1 MEPLAGEANLLGAVL
16 ARIEDAVGARFPGLD
31 KMPETVPLLY
41 PGHGY
46 HDVSRELAR
55 LQTSV
60 ALTFGGNLSDR
71 AASLDPDTFAVESRR
86 AERERLGLDR
96 RFAEVLAGLSGAVA
110 SAVTGLEAP
119 VFVLPVDDVDLNV
132 SACVPLLRL
141 LRATTSP
148 HLIVLLAADAA
159 LLSTIMRLN
168 YQGELARVS
177 TMRTLGEVD
186 QRMAADLAVNALR
199 KHLPPAQ
206 RVVLGLVA
214 PGRALALKP
223 LGPDKDSLGQKL
235 ESIPLPDDLAAL
247 HVADGFGLTL
257 SDAAKQPVTTTAEWR
272 AKPNEDPAQL
282 TERLAGFSW
291 PLIMRQPLRRLVD
304 LYLDCAVHTRQRA
317 HYDPLTHA
325 TADNPLIQL
334 ARTRLEAL
342 RGSVR
347 GEGTRVDVS
356 AWLDP
361 RPNVPPPG
369 EDPVV
374 QHLAWHGWQASLGS
388 VPLANADAAVLVGCT
403 ELLGDR
409 WRDPSPPVAH
419 LGPVRATWWPPSA
432 TSQGRWI
439 DWPWV
444 THSTFWGYERAMAWL
459 AQADQLWIDEPD
471 PDFGRWI
478 AVMTTQLFPAS
489 STEAFD
495 GLVCPFA
502 SDWSSLAGRLSGL
515 DQTPLGQAWLDAV
528 GLLCTPEMGMT
539 ARITV
544 PLLPPGRAEPVQALR
559 AERAKWLPPH
569 VRELAGLAPRTA
581 GKRAAAKATAETAE
595 RKPVRSPAR
604 ARPAPAPQGES

>member
-1 MEPLAGEANLLGAVL
+1 M
-16 ARIEDAVGARFPGLD
+16 
-31 KMPETVPLLY
+31 
-41 PGHGY
+41 
-46 HDVSRELAR
+46 
-55 LQTSV
+55 
-60 ALTFGGNLSDR
+60 
-71 AASLDPDTFAVESRR
+71 ESRR
-86 AERERLGLDR
+86 AERERLGIDR

-186 QRMAADLAVNALR
+186 QRMAANLAVNALR

-334 ARTRLEAL
+334 AGTRLWRHCAVACGGRGRGWTSLPGSTPVRTCRRPARIPWSSTWPGTAGRPAWAL
-342 RGSVR
+342 CRWPTPMRRSWSAAPSCSATG
-347 GEGTRVDVS
+347 GGTRH
-356 AWLDP
+356 
-361 RPNVPPPG
+361 R
-369 EDPVV
+369 
-374 QHLAWHGWQASLGS
+374 
-388 VPLANADAAVLVGCT
+388 
-403 ELLGDR
+403 R
-409 WRDPSPPVAH
+409 WP
-419 LGPVRATWWPPSA
+419 T
-432 TSQGRWI
+432 
-439 DWPWV
+439 
-444 THSTFWGYERAMAWL
+444 
-459 AQADQLWIDEPD
+459 
-471 PDFGRWI
+471 
-478 AVMTTQLFPAS
+478 
-489 STEAFD
+489 
-495 GLVCPFA
+495 
-502 SDWSSLAGRLSGL
+502 
-515 DQTPLGQAWLDAV
+515 
-528 GLLCTPEMGMT
+528 
-539 ARITV
+539 
-544 PLLPPGRAEPVQALR
+544 
-559 AERAKWLPPH
+559 
-569 VRELAGLAPRTA
+569 
-581 GKRAAAKATAETAE
+581 
-595 RKPVRSPAR
+595 
-604 ARPAPAPQGES
+604 